1 MGFVRIGGST
11 VGIVANQPRV
21 MAGCLDINASDKAG
35 RFVSICDSFNIPLVT
50 LVDVPGFLPGLS
62 QEYGGIIRHGA
73 KLLHAYCEAT
83 VPKVTVVLRKAYG
96 GAYIAMCSKHLGADA
111 VLAWPGAEIAVMG
124 PDGAANIIFRDA
136 IKKAPDPAA
145 MRREKLEEYKA
156 EFSNP
161 YQAAKR
167 GFVDDVIE
175 PALTRSRVAS
185 ALAMLAAKQEAR
197 PQKKHGNFPV

>member
-1 MGFVRIGGST
+1 M
-11 VGIVANQPRV
+11 
-21 MAGCLDINASDKAG
+21 
-35 RFVSICDSFNIPLVT
+35 
-50 LVDVPGFLPGLS
+50 
-62 QEYGGIIRHGA
+62 
-73 KLLHAYCEAT
+73 
-83 VPKVTVVLRKAYG
+83 
-96 GAYIAMCSKHLGADA
+96 
-111 VLAWPGAEIAVMG
+111 LAWPGAEIAVMG

>member
-1 MGFVRIGGST
+1 
-11 VGIVANQPRV
+11 
-21 MAGCLDINASDKAG
+21 
-35 RFVSICDSFNIPLVT
+35 
-50 LVDVPGFLPGLS
+50 
-62 QEYGGIIRHGA
+62 
-73 KLLHAYCEAT
+73 
-83 VPKVTVVLRKAYG
+83 
-96 GAYIAMCSKHLGADA
+96 MCSKHLGADA

-175 PALTRSRVAS
+175 PALTRVPAWRAPLQCSLPSR
-185 ALAMLAAKQEAR
+185 KPAR
-197 PQKKHGNFPV
+197 RKSTGISRFKEV